1 MSVTELPDTPEAP
14 AVGEAWSSD
23 VPADELTNA
32 KYALPL
38 QEGTKVIIWY

>member
-1 MSVTELPDTPEAP
+1 MSVTELPDMPQAP
-14 AVGEAWSSD
+14 TVEEAWSSD

-38 QEGTKVIIWY
+38 QKETEV